1 MGDSG
6 GSMPVREAVAAGA
19 ALDFFISENEYRC
32 LLAQAGCELVDVM
45 GTEALDGEIHPFGLT
60 VDAQ

>member
-1 MGDSG
+1 
-6 GSMPVREAVAAGA
+6 MPVREAVAAGA